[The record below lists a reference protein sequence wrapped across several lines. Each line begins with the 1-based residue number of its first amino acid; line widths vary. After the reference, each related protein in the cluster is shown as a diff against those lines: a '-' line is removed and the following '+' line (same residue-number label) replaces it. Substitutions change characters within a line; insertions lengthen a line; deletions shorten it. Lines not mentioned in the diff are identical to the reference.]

1 MIMYLYQEDISC
13 YLQLLELIYKVRSLS
28 GNLQLLLVLT
38 LEPIIKCCVE
48 KMMIGCLLINYISR
62 NGP

>member
-1 MIMYLYQEDISC
+1 MIMYLYQEDVSC

-28 GNLQLLLVLT
+28 GNLQLLIVLT

-48 KMMIGCLLINYISR
+48 KMMIGCFAY
-62 NGP
+62 